1 MVSNFA
7 PFYVMA
13 TAFNAGSSVWTAAL
27 VHALKDAGHKVGVFR
42 PVQPALPTTVVP
54 SDEGDPV
61 LEALIAL
68 SGSDIPFDDCCGIP
82 PMELVED
89 RDGAI
94 STIVKR
100 FNAVRDNVDIM
111 VVLGTDYSNP
121 LADEFNL
128 NAELALN
135 LGARLLLAESA
146 KDRDATTLNSI
157 AWTAVKHLRKN
168 RLQPAALLINRV
180 AADSA
185 VEFEEFSAEIRDSLE
200 GLDLPV
206 YTAPDV
212 PQLHAPTLYE
222 LRKAVNGTL
231 VNNVSDE
238 LLSKEATSVVV
249 AGVSNEHILDHI
261 EDQCVVVAAADRTST
276 LEALIEN
283 QKNPDTPN
291 IAGIICPT
299 GTKFSN
305 GLDQI
310 AADNSIPVITTDMGT
325 YQTAAAI
332 DATRGILRPSATNK
346 LDLARKFADEW
357 MQITPLDEL
366 LATPAPTAVTPL
378 MFQYNL
384 LERAREDI
392 KHIVLPE
399 GEDDRILQAAHIIL
413 EQGFAKLTI
422 LGDPDS
428 IATRAKQLELNIDD
442 AELLNPET
450 YEDKEKFAE
459 TYFELRKHKG
469 ISMDDARQ
477 KMTDISYF
485 ATMMIYLGMADGMV
499 SGAAHT
505 TAHTIRPS
513 FEIIKTKPGVSTVSS
528 IFLMCLRD
536 EVLAFGDCAV
546 NINPTAEQLAD
557 IAASSAETAS
567 QFGVEPRVAMLSY
580 STGSS
585 GAGEDVEKVREA
597 VEILQGKD
605 LPYPVDGPIQFDA
618 AVDETVAAAKAP
630 DSEVAGKAT
639 VLVFPDLNTG
649 NNTYKAVQRTAGAVA
664 VGPVLQGLKKPINDL
679 SRGAL
684 VEDIVNTVAVTAT
697 QAQAIQEN

>member
-13 TAFNAGSSVWTAAL
+13 TAFNAGSSVLTAAL

-42 PVQPALPTTVVP
+42 PVQPTLSATVVP

-61 LEALIAL
+61 LQALIAL
-68 SGSDIPFDDCCGIP
+68 SGSDIPFDKCCGIP
-82 PMELVED
+82 PMELVRD
-89 RDGAI
+89 LDGAI

-100 FNAVRDNVDIM
+100 FNAVRDSVDIM
-111 VVLGTDYSNP
+111 VILGTDYSNP

-128 NAELALN
+128 NAQLALN
-135 LGARLLLAESA
+135 LGARLLLVESA
-146 KDRDATTLNSI
+146 KDRDATTLTSI
-157 AWTAVKHLRKN
+157 AWTAVKHLRKR
-168 RLQPAALLINRV
+168 RLQPAALLINRI
-180 AADSA
+180 AADNDA
-185 VEFEEFSAEIRDSLE
+185 EFEEFSTEIRDSLKD
-200 GLDLPV
+200 LDLPI
-206 YTAPDV
+206 YTTPDV

-222 LRKAVNGTL
+222 LRKAVDGTL
-231 VNNVSDE
+231 VNDVSSK
-238 LLSKEATSVVV
+238 LLAKEATSVVV

-261 EDQCVVVAAADRTST
+261 EDQCVVVAAADRTPT
-276 LEALIEN
+276 LETLIDN
-283 QKNPDTPN
+283 QSNPDTPN

-299 GTKFSN
+299 GTGFTN
-305 GLDQI
+305 GLDKI
-310 AADNSIPVITTDMGT
+310 AADNSIPIITTELGT
-325 YQTAAAI
+325 YETAAAI
-332 DATRGILRPSATNK
+332 DSTRGVLRPSAANK
-346 LDLARKFADEW
+346 LALARKFGEEW
-357 MQITPLDEL
+357 MQTTPLEEL

-384 LERAREDI
+384 LERARKDI

-399 GEDDRILQAAHIIL
+399 GDDDRILQAAHIIL
-413 EQGFAKLTI
+413 KQGFAKLTI
-422 LGDPDS
+422 LGDPDA
-428 IATRAKQLELNIDD
+428 IRTRAKQLELTIENAD
-442 AELLNPET
+442 LLNPDT
-450 YEDKEKFAE
+450 YEGKEKFAE

-528 IFLMCLRD
+528 IFLMCLED

-567 QFGVEPRVAMLSY
+567 QFGVEPRVALLSY

-585 GAGEDVEKVREA
+585 GAGEDVEKVRAA
-597 VEILQGKD
+597 VELLKERN
-605 LPYPVDGPIQFDA
+605 LPYPVEGPIQFDA

-697 QAQAIQEN
+697 QAQAIQED